1 MNAEPLGENTY
12 KITLNKDEVSTIPPT
27 SDRYGMQRFICELI
41 DSFSDDELILPEGK
55 LLAEMFLRSDGSCV
69 FFITALEQDEW
80 EPEPQYYCC
89 DIKGIDA
96 LRALCSALSYS
107 EIRCSIYCGSCA
119 EGYRLIFTDP
129 EPDIC
134 RICTEYGELSEI
146 SRLFVCQTE
155 EYLTEISHY
164 GDIRAFCE
172 LLG

>member
-12 KITLNKDEVSTIPPT
+12 KITLDKDEASAIPKET
-27 SDRYGMQRFICELI
+27 DRYGMQQFICELI
-41 DSFSDDELILPEGK
+41 DSFDAEELRLPDGK

-69 FFITALEQDEW
+69 FFITALEQDEY

-96 LRALCSALSYS
+96 LRSLCSALAFFDTH
-107 EIRCSIYCGSCA
+107 CSIYCGSCA
-119 EGYRLIFTDP
+119 EEYRLIFTDP
-129 EPDIC
+129 EPNVC

-146 SRLFVCQTE
+146 SRLFACQTA
-155 EYLTEISHY
+155 EYLTEISCCS
-164 GDIRAFCE
+164 DIQEFSK